1 MKRSPNWRSEELA
14 LALELYFAKDLAWL
28 SKISDNTPEIITL
41 SYILQNLDYHESPKP
56 EKFRSVGSVRM
67 KLSNFKA
74 IDPRYGKSSLSN
86 IGKTD
91 RDMWK
96 KYYSSYSDLKTVC
109 KEIIDKHFRGDYTPE
124 IIDYL
129 SRITDVSQVDTKHA
143 YKLSFEVKEIVSTFK
158 VFCQQ
163 NNNPALVKACDDFLG
178 ILMDSSM
185 LDMKAYEEHGGI
197 NQERLADNTKI
208 GALVRTEMEKLFSE
222 GRLSDKALEQLKSEE
237 WCRKVFHIGH
247 PLIKEIDPN
256 MPVDLQRKDENGH
269 LRYWKTIYRI
279 DNHDYILCKEWFE
292 SNRKYFLSWLSSI
305 IEDNVDDEACSE
317 FVDILKYIQILDSKE
332 VSISLASIKKQFP
345 EYDRIDDL
353 IDYLLEKGV
362 LSQYQG
368 SLRDLNVDDYELL
381 YDMLHHPMKYV
392 KGFRK

>member
-109 KEIIDKHFRGDYTPE
+109 KEIIDEHFRGDYTPE
-124 IIDYL
+124 VIDYL

-208 GALVRTEMEKLFSE
+208 GALVRTEMGKLFSE
-222 GRLSDKALEQLKSEE
+222 DKLSDEALEQLKSEE

-269 LRYWKTIYRI
+269 LRYWKTI
-279 DNHDYILCKEWFE
+279 
-292 SNRKYFLSWLSSI
+292 
-305 IEDNVDDEACSE
+305 IE
-317 FVDILKYIQILDSKE
+317 E
-332 VSISLASIKKQFP
+332 VTMNISYVKNGLNQTGSISCRGCLA
-345 EYDRIDDL
+345 
-353 IDYLLEKGV
+353 
-362 LSQYQG
+362 
-368 SLRDLNVDDYELL
+368 
-381 YDMLHHPMKYV
+381 
-392 KGFRK
+392 